1 MIASNVA
8 TENLDFTAQPELA
21 DFEGLAAQGYKVV
34 VCNRPDGE
42 APDQPTM
49 DKVEAVLSGQG
60 IKLVRYPVNPNT
72 FPGEDLAALG
82 RIFDGEEGK
91 VLAYCRTGT
100 RCANLW
106 VASRSEA
113 DRASAATK
121 ARSLGYD
128 LSLAERISS

>member
-1 MIASNVA
+1 MIPTNSA
-8 TENLDFTAQPELA
+8 TDNLHFSAQPELA
-21 DFEGLAAQGYKVV
+21 DFEGLAQQGYEVV

-42 APDQPTM
+42 TPDQPSM
-49 DKVEAVLSGQG
+49 DQVEQVLAAQG

-82 RIFDGEEGK
+82 KVFDGSDGK

-106 VASRSEA
+106 VASRAPEE
-113 DRASAATK
+113 RAAAATK

-128 LSLAERISS
+128 LSLSERLAG